1 MCSNEATRLNIV
13 SGMKL
18 SEAQAVCA
26 GLVWKQYDEALYKH
40 SQKKLSR
47 ELIGC
52 SPKVTA
58 LEPGIF
64 LLDAAGLNYVGG
76 EQTFCRNIQKIAGKM
91 GYRDLHIGIADS
103 AFAATVASQFKRS
116 QYYIVPAGDDRH
128 FLKPLAIKHL
138 PISLET
144 QESLHELGIRTIG
157 QMISLNEDSLVQRF
171 GREGTIAYELSNGID
186 KRQPYLPPMEREFKC
201 SVDLGSPIE
210 LLNEIQFVLK
220 SMLDRLTREMKAQGW
235 WAEELQL
242 SFFNGDEK
250 FDDRVVKLL
259 RPSNHP
265 KFLLEVMKLSLESN
279 PIKREVTGITLCIS
293 RFAKE
298 AWHQSPI
305 EFMEDAVDG
314 KDSDG
319 NPIGRNPLSLTLMLQ
334 RFMAKLGE
342 EAVVRSIPNDQHM
355 PEHAG
360 AWLPVTTKPTV
371 TPVVP
376 VNVSYINAR
385 VGAAGLASGLTLRK
399 CQSPVAVLVEFQG
412 DSPTALTYAGKWYRV
427 KHITEPERLSGLWWE
442 NPVRKSYYVALLE
455 LREHKNVIALN
466 DDNANAPESGL
477 LVSLVHDHEQSGW
490 FVNGFYD

>member
-1 MCSNEATRLNIV
+1 
-13 SGMKL
+13 MKL

-26 GLVWKQYDEALYKH
+26 GLLWKQYDEALYLH
-40 SQKKLSR
+40 AQKKLSR

-52 SPKVTA
+52 SPKVSA

-64 LLDAAGLNYVGG
+64 LLDAAGLNYIGG

-91 GYRDLHIGIADS
+91 GFRDLHIGIADT

-116 QYYIVPAGDDRH
+116 QFYIVPVGDDRQ

-138 PISLET
+138 PIGLDT
-144 QESLHELGIRTIG
+144 LESLHELGIRTMG
-157 QMISLNEDSLVQRF
+157 QMISLSHDSLIQRF

-186 KRQPYLPPMEREFKC
+186 TRQPHLPSVEREFKC
-201 SVDLGSPIE
+201 SVELGSAIE

-242 SFFNGDEK
+242 SFFNSDEK
-250 FDDRVVKLL
+250 FDDRAIKLL

-279 PIKREVTGITLCIS
+279 PIKREVTSITLSVS
-293 RFAKE
+293 RFTKE
-298 AWHQSPI
+298 SWHQNPI
-305 EFMEDAVDG
+305 ESMEDAVAG
-314 KDSDG
+314 QESDESS
-319 NPIGRNPLSLTLMLQ
+319 GRTPLSLTLMLQ

-342 EAVVRSIPNDQHM
+342 EAVVHSIPNDQYM

-360 AWLPVTTKPTV
+360 AWLPVTIKPSIN
-371 TPVVP
+371 PVVP
-376 VNVSYINAR
+376 VNVSYINTR
-385 VGAAGLASGLTLRK
+385 VGAAGLASGLALRK
-399 CQSPVAVLVEFQG
+399 CQSPVAVLMEFQG
-412 DSPTALTYAGKWYRV
+412 DDPTALTYAGKWYRI

-442 NPVRKSYYVALLE
+442 NPVRKSYYIALLE
-455 LREHKNVIALN
+455 LREQKHLSTVNQQNIDASE
-466 DDNANAPESGL
+466 PGL